1 MLRSLAAVTVLVPS
15 YDHGLAFFR
24 DVLGFAVLEDTRLSP
39 TKRWTKCRTLRYLGA
54 NPLIRASDSSRA
66 PFQVRNSAIS
76 MLNMPPRELPMIW
89 DADFI
94 LGPTGA
100 DGADTYVLGEINVS
114 SIFPMPDEAPAEI
127 ARRVANR
134 LRSKL

>member
-1 MLRSLAAVTVLVPS
+1 M
-15 YDHGLAFFR
+15 
-24 DVLGFAVLEDTRLSP
+24 
-39 TKRWTKCRTLRYLGA
+39 
-54 NPLIRASDSSRA
+54 
-66 PFQVRNSAIS
+66 
-76 MLNMPPRELPMIW
+76 
-89 DADFI
+89 